1 MAVSDDE
8 LAKLSPEELKR
19 GSRLL
24 HLVVKVF
31 HLLEKGEGL
40 PGHEIVEVLD
50 LAHHLAKMHQEALEK
65 K

>member
-1 MAVSDDE
+1 
-8 LAKLSPEELKR
+8 
-19 GSRLL
+19 L

-50 LAHHLAKMHQEALEK
+50 LAHHLAEMHQEALEK